1 MPRALWMGFFVYEHS
16 WCPTEHT
23 FLKLFTVADS
33 REAAAEL
40 MAHRVTSQL
49 GHPPYRGFIVSD
61 IVGPWLG
68 FQQIAPP
75 VFANTL
81 AMYEFTF
88 VDPDPRRGAG
98 MSIPARVEELMR

>member
-1 MPRALWMGFFVYEHS
+1 MGFFVYEHS
-16 WCPTEHT
+16 WCPTEYT

-40 MAHRVTSQL
+40 MARYTVAHATAQL
-49 GHPPYRGFIVSD
+49 KASPVRGCNVSD
-61 IVGPWLG
+61 IAGPWLG
-68 FQQIAPP
+68 FQQIEPRT
-75 VFANTL
+75 FANTL
-81 AMYEFTF
+81 AMYGFTF